1 MSTSWLS
8 SSVPCSAFF
17 KNDATRRVGGKSQ
30 HCCHSDVNALRLLE
44 CRRHRIVVAA
54 DAGDIRMRS
63 TTIAG
68 AAAVLAL
75 GASSVHA
82 QPTASTAGN
91 ILVETVAKG
100 LDHPWALAFLPD
112 GRMLVTERPGRLR
125 IVSRYGK
132 LSPALAGVPKVFA
145 SGQGGLH
152 DVIIDRDYGGATR
165 RSISATPSRWARA
178 RARRLHAPGW

>member
-1 MSTSWLS
+1 
-8 SSVPCSAFF
+8 
-17 KNDATRRVGGKSQ
+17 
-30 HCCHSDVNALRLLE
+30 
-44 CRRHRIVVAA
+44 
-54 DAGDIRMRS
+54 MRS
-63 TTIAG
+63 TTIAC

-75 GASSVHA
+75 GASSAHA

-91 ILVETVAKG
+91 IVVETVAKG

-125 IVSRYGK
+125 IVSRDGK

-152 DVIIDRDYGGATR
+152 DVIIDRDYGR
-165 RSISATPSRWARA
+165 
-178 RARRLHAPGW
+178 